1 MGIIVAI
8 TAGLSIWLV
17 LWSIGAKSFDAF
29 MITITI
35 ALVAVGVKMAM
46 AYLPDRDAID
56 E

>member
-29 MITITI
+29 LITITI

-56 E
+56 Q

>member
-1 MGIIVAI
+1 MAI
-8 TAGLSIWLV
+8 TVAATIGLSIWLV

-35 ALVAVGVKMAM
+35 VLVAAGVKMAM

-56 E
+56 Q